1 MDKTKTNPL
10 FAVDPLFS
18 YSCNQTYTETSEAMT
33 TCFLFAYHSER
44 KIKEQ
49 TEWSWR
55 ISTDLWW
62 EKSSV

>member
-49 TEWSWR
+49 TEWS
-55 ISTDLWW
+55 
-62 EKSSV
+62 